1 MRRVWLAVGLIAVT
15 GCNNFRDL
23 FSVHTDVAAEAAGQK
38 LSAERLA
45 EIMGQTKGVR
55 ITREAAD
62 FVANIWID
70 YSLLAQALVQ
80 GKNLSDSASVAE
92 TMWPQIATV
101 KGDRWFDT
109 VLTRRLKLSPNAV
122 DSVYNG
128 NELRL
133 VQHILYTVPQ
143 TAGAPERDAARKKAE
158 GALGRVRGGGD
169 FGAIAMAESQD
180 FQSARDSGFL
190 PPAPR
195 GSYVTAFDSAV
206 WSLAP
211 GATSGLVETPY
222 GYHILRRPALA
233 AVRERLR
240 AFLESKETGQL
251 DSLYRDS
258 VGAARG
264 LKLTSSGIALMRA
277 ALADPEP
284 NRHSSKKIVDFK
296 GGGFTVADF
305 LRWVFAL
312 PPQFITQLRQATDDQ
327 LKEIATLFSQNT
339 ILLQQADSA
348 GIGLTPLEWT
358 GLQQQH
364 RAELD
369 SLRIALGLGSEI
381 TDSSVS
387 ASERAKLAALRVD
400 TYFNDLVSGKAHVR
414 KMPATLSAWLREHMP
429 YKVNEPGLL
438 RALEV
443 AEAKQKADSVAAA
456 ADSTRL
462 KTPQRPLPQ
471 PGESGAIA
479 PLKPAPQ
486 GGNQP

>member
-1 MRRVWLAVGLIAVT
+1 MRRVWLAVGLIAVL

-23 FSVHTDVAAEAAGQK
+23 FSAHTDVAAEAAGQA

-45 EIMGQTKGVR
+45 AIMGQTKGVR

-62 FVANIWID
+62 FVGNIWID

-122 DSVYNG
+122 DSTYNG
-128 NELRL
+128 GTLRL

-143 TAGAPERDAARKKAE
+143 TAGAPEREAARKKAE
-158 GALGRVRGGGD
+158 GALGRLRGGAD

-190 PPAPR
+190 PLSPR
-195 GSYVTAFDSAV
+195 GSFVTAFDSAI

-211 GATSGLVETPY
+211 GAMSGLVETPY
-222 GYHILRRPALA
+222 GYHILKRPAEP
-233 AVRERLR
+233 AVRERIR
-240 AFLESKETGQL
+240 SFLESKETGQL

-258 VGAARG
+258 VGTAKG
-264 LKLTSSGIALMRA
+264 LKLSSSAVALMRA

-284 NRHSSKKIVDFK
+284 NRHSNKKIVDFK
-296 GGGFTVADF
+296 GGGFTVSDF

-348 GIGLTPLEWT
+348 GIGLTPLEWAS
-358 GLQQQH
+358 LQQQH
-364 RAELD
+364 RAEID
-369 SLRIALGLGSEI
+369 TLRMSLGLGSEI
-381 TDSSVS
+381 TDTSVS
-387 ASERAKLAALRVD
+387 QDERAKLAALRID

-414 KMPATLSAWLREHMP
+414 KMPATLSAWLREHMS
-429 YKVNEPGLL
+429 YRINDAGLA
-438 RALEV
+438 RALEI
-443 AEAKQKADSVAAA
+443 AEAKQKADSLAALS
-456 ADSTRL
+456 DSTRTR
-462 KTPQRPLPQ
+462 TPRPLPQ
-471 PGESGAIA
+471 PGDSGAIA
-479 PLKPAPQ
+479 PPNPAPQ
-486 GGNQP
+486 GGNRP